1 VVKWLVSLLLSPA
14 LKLGEKYLDNQKD
27 KNKLEHATTQA
38 AIEADSAV
46 RKIKFGTWMGRLP
59 LFIAEV
65 TCAIYIGAIFVD
77 STFPSDY
84 LTPLELPEWFK
95 SHFSTIVA
103 SVFGIAVTQRFL
115 NRK

>member
-1 VVKWLVSLLLSPA
+1 MIKWIIGKLLSP
-14 LKLGEKYLDNQKD
+14 LIGLGERYLDNEKD
-27 KNKLEHATTQA
+27 RVKLEHGTTRV
-38 AIEADSAV
+38 AIDADAGV
-46 RKIKFGTWMGRLP
+46 RKIKLGNWMGRLP
-59 LFIAEV
+59 LFVAEV

-77 STFPSDY
+77 STFPTEY
-84 LTPLELPEWFK
+84 LNPLELPEWFK

>member
-1 VVKWLVSLLLSPA
+1 VVKWLASLILSPV
-14 LKLGEKYLDNQKD
+14 LKLGEKYLDNQGD
-27 KNKLEHATTQA
+27 KQKLEHATTQV

-46 RKIKFGTWMGRLP
+46 RKIKFSTWMGRLP

-65 TCAIYIGAIFVD
+65 TCALYIGAIFVD
-77 STFPSDY
+77 STLPSDY
-84 LTPLELPEWFK
+84 LNPLELPEWFK